1 MEDFDGG
8 GLELAAQMN
17 RAEHIARAE
26 ARALEY
32 VHRAERGTTVA
43 YRDNLPS
50 ILIYLGSGAWAESG
64 HEHMRLLQRW

>member
-8 GLELAAQMN
+8 SLELAAQMN
-17 RAEHIARAE
+17 RAEHIARAK

-50 ILIYLGSGAWAESG
+50 ILKLYTWAASVG
-64 HEHMRLLQRW
+64 GIGPRAF

>member
-17 RAEHIARAE
+17 RAEHIARAK

-32 VHRAERGTTVA
+32 VHRAEHGTTVA

-50 ILIYLGSGAWAESG
+50 ILKHHAWAAERGRNRATS
-64 HEHMRLLQRW
+64 L